1 VPHLKRR
8 GSIGMAAIPIVHA
21 NNEPI
26 FKSQQNEEAHRRRMS
41 SCVIGIQHQQ
51 QVLQQQQQMN
61 HKNGI
66 MVK

>member
-1 VPHLKRR
+1 
-8 GSIGMAAIPIVHA
+8 
-21 NNEPI
+21 
-26 FKSQQNEEAHRRRMS
+26 MS

-51 QVLQQQQQMN
+51 QILQQQQQMN